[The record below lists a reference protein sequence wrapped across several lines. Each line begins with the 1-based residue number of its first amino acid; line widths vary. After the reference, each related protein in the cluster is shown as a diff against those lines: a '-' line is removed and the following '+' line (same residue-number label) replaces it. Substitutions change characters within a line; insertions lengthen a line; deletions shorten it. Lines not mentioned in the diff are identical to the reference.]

1 MYLKVTVSSAYV
13 ADDYDDDDDDACGGL
28 SGSELLLR

>member
-1 MYLKVTVSSAYV
+1 VSSAYV

>member
-1 MYLKVTVSSAYV
+1 MSSAYV
-13 ADDYDDDDDDACGGL
+13 TDGYDDDDDDDGCGGL